1 MVVTEVLSE
10 GLFVNVD
17 CTLLFTVHTF
27 SYWFSFCAFGE
38 IFDYWKTGIGW
49 SLGTG
54 GIRGVG
60 DNLFF
65 LPDGIV
71 NKNLICCIQKLFVHL
86 INLAIAKIDA
96 HAASIHQVS

>member
-10 GLFVNVD
+10 GLFVNID
-17 CTLLFTVHTF
+17 CTLLSTVHTF

-71 NKNLICCIQKLFVHL
+71 NKNLICCIKKVFVHL
-86 INLAIAKIDA
+86 VNLTTADIDA
-96 HAASIHQVS
+96 QAAFIR